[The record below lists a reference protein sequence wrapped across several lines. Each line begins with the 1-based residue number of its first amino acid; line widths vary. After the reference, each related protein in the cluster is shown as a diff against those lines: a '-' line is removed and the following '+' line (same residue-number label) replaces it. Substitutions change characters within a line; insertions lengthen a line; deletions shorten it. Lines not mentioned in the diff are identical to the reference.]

1 MNQAKLP
8 LDADTIH
15 HGTGYVFRCAE
26 DGDCLA
32 ICALVNAAYR
42 PAENVAGWTSESA
55 LVAGRRTSLP
65 QLQAL
70 LQRPRSTLLLACT
83 GSGQILGCVHIE
95 AEQQHAHIGMLAVW
109 PQQQGSGL
117 GKQLLHQAEQWATRE
132 FGARLLLLA
141 VIQQRSEL
149 RDYYLRRGYQP
160 NGRGYPYP
168 LEAGA
173 GVPFSDSLWVEE
185 LHKAAPLP
193 A

>member
-1 MNQAKLP
+1 
-8 LDADTIH
+8 
-15 HGTGYVFRCAE
+15 
-26 DGDCLA
+26 
-32 ICALVNAAYR
+32 
-42 PAENVAGWTSESA
+42 
-55 LVAGRRTSLP
+55 
-65 QLQAL
+65 
-70 LQRPRSTLLLACT
+70 
-83 GSGQILGCVHIE
+83 
-95 AEQQHAHIGMLAVW
+95 MLAVW

-160 NGRGYPYP
+160 NGRRYPYP

-173 GVPFSDSLWVEE
+173 GMPFSDSLWFEE
-185 LHKAAPLP
+185 LHKAAPLR